1 MNTNFFSSKN
11 KSKNTTHRFEIKKEF
26 GRTKVLDD
34 FKAVTAKLVFVFLF
48 QSKALN
54 S

>member
-11 KSKNTTHRFEIKKEF
+11 KSNNTTQRFEIKKEF